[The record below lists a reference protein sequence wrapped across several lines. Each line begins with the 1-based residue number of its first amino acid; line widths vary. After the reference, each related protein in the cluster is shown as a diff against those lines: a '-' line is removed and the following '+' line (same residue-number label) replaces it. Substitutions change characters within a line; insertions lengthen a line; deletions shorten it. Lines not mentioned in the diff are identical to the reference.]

1 MNKIERCLAILA
13 ATSALA
19 WAQSSTAQIS
29 GTVRDASGLVV
40 PLAAVKATQTA
51 TGLVRTITGGSDGG
65 FVLSNLPIGPYLV
78 EVSKEGFSKYVQSGI
93 VLQVG
98 ASPTLDVTM
107 RVGSVSDQVLV
118 QADAE
123 LLETRS
129 TGVGQVVDAQRV
141 VELPLNGRN
150 ATELIFLAGM
160 ANVAVNGNGNIVVGN
175 FSSTTTDHPVTIW
188 KNKGK

>member
-40 PLAAVKATQTA
+40 PAAAVKATQTA

-93 VLQVG
+93 VLQVD

-107 RVGSVSDQVLV
+107 RVGSVSEQVLV

-150 ATELIFLAGM
+150 ATELRLPNIEDSKRL
-160 ANVAVNGNGNIVVGN
+160 VASWKL
-175 FSSTTTDHPVTIW
+175 SSTLFS
-188 KNKGK
+188 